1 MTFTRTVLEICGD
14 YALLESEAGTQT
26 EVALARLPDGIFEGA
41 RLICEDFVYRL
52 APDQSPR

>member
-1 MTFTRTVLEICGD
+1 MIFTRTVIEICGD

-26 EVALARLPDGIFEGA
+26 EVALALLPEGIFEGA
-41 RLICEDFVYRL
+41 KLIFEDFVYRL

>member
-14 YALLESEAGTQT
+14 YALLESESGTRT
-26 EVALARLPDGIFEGA
+26 EVALALLPDGIFEGA
-41 RLICEDFVYRL
+41 ALICEDFVYRL

>member
-26 EVALARLPDGIFEGA
+26 EVALALQPDGIFEGA

>member
-26 EVALARLPDGIFEGA
+26 EAALALLPDGIFEGA
-41 RLICEDFVYRL
+41 KLICEDFVYRL